1 MIQIKNK
8 LFLKNYSNYFLKNKI
23 EIIILSLF
31 ISIIYSL
38 FSSNYL
44 ILLIILLIPLS
55 TIFLSEKAFI
65 LISIVIFISL
75 IGESIQEY
83 RNYFTIL
90 STTIL
95 LIFFIKRYGLNI
107 NYFPRPPIP
116 FALLLIILLISV
128 SLSTL
133 LTGLNNASIDAVYR
147 TVIFFSI
154 CYLIYAFL
162 EEKQSLENVYLLT
175 ISLFIA
181 NIILSITVYYD
192 LFKSGFLIF
201 IFDILITRW
210 GGAIGNPNTLALV
223 ISINIILLVVLIFS
237 EKISKKIKISL
248 LPILLLNNII
258 VLILTNSRA
267 AIMGL
272 SLSLLF
278 LFYILNKKVLNYI
291 FLFVV
296 TLLLLYLFEP
306 FSRSLIDLYLRL
318 ETVSQRHYLWQAG
331 IDIMKDYPIIGVGPE
346 VYPDKF
352 YSYLPTSASYFF
364 NLIYIVQK
372 PHPHNYSLW
381 LITEMGILGWISS
394 ISIFG
399 IYFYMAGK
407 LLYARK
413 KNKDE
418 LYLFSLG
425 LFAVGILVFVRS
437 FFEVEGVFSYGYI
450 SRDLSFWISYIILA
464 FLYKNQNTI
473 SAHKK

>member
-1 MIQIKNK
+1 
-8 LFLKNYSNYFLKNKI
+8 
-23 EIIILSLF
+23 
-31 ISIIYSL
+31 
-38 FSSNYL
+38 
-44 ILLIILLIPLS
+44 
-55 TIFLSEKAFI
+55 
-65 LISIVIFISL
+65 
-75 IGESIQEY
+75 
-83 RNYFTIL
+83 
-90 STTIL
+90 
-95 LIFFIKRYGLNI
+95 
-107 NYFPRPPIP
+107 
-116 FALLLIILLISV
+116 
-128 SLSTL
+128 
-133 LTGLNNASIDAVYR
+133 
-147 TVIFFSI
+147 
-154 CYLIYAFL
+154 
-162 EEKQSLENVYLLT
+162 
-175 ISLFIA
+175 
-181 NIILSITVYYD
+181 
-192 LFKSGFLIF
+192 
-201 IFDILITRW
+201 
-210 GGAIGNPNTLALV
+210 
-223 ISINIILLVVLIFS
+223 
-237 EKISKKIKISL
+237 
-248 LPILLLNNII
+248 
-258 VLILTNSRA
+258 LTNSRA

-278 LFYILNKKVLNYI
+278 LFYILNKNVLNYI
-291 FLFVV
+291 FIFVV
-296 TLLLLYLFEP
+296 TVLLLYLFEP

-399 IYFYMAGK
+399 IYFYMASK

-473 SAHKK
+473 SALKK